1 MPEGDKCFKYSEKKY
16 TNNNNDFHYAES
28 SQKTWEKI
36 ILVLALLKNWN
47 RYVGIYKKICAYL

>member
-16 TNNNNDFHYAES
+16 TNNNNSLHYAES

-36 ILVLALLKNWN
+36 ILVLAL
-47 RYVGIYKKICAYL
+47 YKIEIGM

>member
-16 TNNNNDFHYAES
+16 TNSNNNFHYAES

-36 ILVLALLKNWN
+36 ILVLAL
-47 RYVGIYKKICAYL
+47 YKIEIGM